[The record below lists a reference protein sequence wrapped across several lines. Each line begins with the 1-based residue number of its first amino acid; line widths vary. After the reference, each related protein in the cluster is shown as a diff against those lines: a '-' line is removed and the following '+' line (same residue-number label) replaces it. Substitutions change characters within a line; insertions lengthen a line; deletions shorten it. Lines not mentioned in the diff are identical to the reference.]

1 MRHVAPNDFY
11 KGDLM
16 RRQGRATL
24 HLSHILLISVLGVYA
39 PLPSAQEIHSVKRFS
54 DGAVEFPGMLPAHRK
69 LLLTFASN
77 RAQTVWQLKFPL
89 RDKNY
94 SIGSPHEKWLKD
106 LFTDSTLHSDT
117 VESGRDLQYYGH
129 RIPLA
134 GWIMLRI
141 DEQAKSHPQITH
153 VLRLV
158 KLRKTHAIELHPV
171 R

>member
-54 DGAVEFPGMLPAHRK
+54 DGAVEFARN
-69 LLLTFASN
+69 ASSPQKIAVDLCSKSGSN
-77 RAQTVWQLKFPL
+77 CLATKISL

-94 SIGSPHEKWLKD
+94 SISNPHEKWLKD
-106 LFTDSTLHSDT
+106 LFTESTLHSDT
-117 VESGRDLQYYGH
+117 VVSGRDLQYYGH

-141 DEQAKSHPQITH
+141 DEQAKSHPQITR

-158 KLRKTHAIELHPV
+158 KLRKTHAIELRPV